1 MGFLAGKRFLI
12 TGIASNRSIA
22 TGIAQAMFRQGAE
35 LAFTYQNE
43 KLQSRVAAVAAQ
55 CNSQLLFPCD
65 VADDAS
71 ITTLFETLK
80 QSWPTFDGFIHAI
93 AYAPSEQLEGNYLE
107 AVNREGFRI
116 AHDISAYSF
125 AALAKGCHSLLTPQ
139 AALLTLSYLGAE
151 RAIPH
156 YNVMGLAKAS
166 LEANVRYLASA
177 LGARGVRVNG
187 ISAGPVRT
195 LAASGIKDFKKMLA
209 HFEAVAPIGRTVTL
223 EDIGNTA
230 AFLCSDL
237 AAGITGE
244 IVHVDGGF
252 STTAMNRRDLEG

>member
-1 MGFLAGKRFLI
+1 MGFLTGKRFLI

-22 TGIAQAMFRQGAE
+22 TGIAQAMFHQGAE

-43 KLQSRVAAVAAQ
+43 KLQSRVAAVAEV

-65 VADDAS
+65 VSDDAS
-71 ITTLFETLK
+71 ITRLFDRLEH
-80 QSWPTFDGFIHAI
+80 SWSTFDGFIHAI

-125 AALAKGCHSLLTPQ
+125 AALAKGCHQLLTPQ

-166 LEANVRYLASA
+166 LEANVRYLAGA
-177 LGARGVRVNG
+177 LGSRGVRVNG

-209 HFEAVAPIGRTVTL
+209 YFEAVAPIGRTVTL

-237 AAGITGE
+237 ASGITGE

-252 STTAMNRRDLEG
+252 STTAMNRRDLE

>member
-1 MGFLAGKRFLI
+1 MGFLTGKRFLI

-22 TGIAQAMFRQGAE
+22 TGIAHAMFRQGAE

-43 KLQSRVAAVAAQ
+43 KLQSRVAAVAAE

-65 VADDAS
+65 VADDAN
-71 ITTLFETLK
+71 ITLLFDTLK

-125 AALAKGCHSLLTPQ
+125 AALAKGCQTLLTSQ

-177 LGARGVRVNG
+177 MGDQGVRVNG
-187 ISAGPVRT
+187 VSAGPVRT
-195 LAASGIKDFKKMLA
+195 LAAAGIKDFKKMLA
-209 HFEAVAPIGRTVTL
+209 YFEAAAPIGRTVTL

-252 STTAMNRRDLEG
+252 STTAMNRRDVE

>member
-1 MGFLAGKRFLI
+1 EHAW
-12 TGIASNRSIA
+12 S
-22 TGIAQAMFRQGAE
+22 
-35 LAFTYQNE
+35 
-43 KLQSRVAAVAAQ
+43 
-55 CNSQLLFPCD
+55 
-65 VADDAS
+65 
-71 ITTLFETLK
+71 
-80 QSWPTFDGFIHAI
+80 TFDGFIHAI

-125 AALAKGCHSLLTPQ
+125 AALAKGCHQLLTPQ

-177 LGARGVRVNG
+177 LGSRGVRVNG

-209 HFEAVAPIGRTVTL
+209 YFEAVAPIGRTVTL

-252 STTAMNRRDLEG
+252 STTAMNRHDLE